1 MKMTSIVFLCRNLMN
16 GQEGLWNNT
25 FFKEEKREEE
35 ELVIDYT
42 LFVIQLQLFLLRL
55 LVD

>member
-1 MKMTSIVFLCRNLMN
+1 MKMTSIVFLYRNLMN
-16 GQEGLWNNT
+16 GQKGLWNNT
-25 FFKEEKREEE
+25 FFKKEKREEE

>member
-35 ELVIDYT
+35 EVVIDYT

>member
-1 MKMTSIVFLCRNLMN
+1 MTSIVFPCRNLMN
-16 GQEGLWNNT
+16 GQEGLWNNI
-25 FFKEEKREEE
+25 FCKEKREEE